1 MRIIVAGP
9 SDAGW
14 LALLHGRCFP
24 AEPWHATE
32 WEVLLRQPGVRV
44 AATVDGGQPAGF
56 ILTRHAADEA
66 EILSL
71 GVLPECR
78 RSGAGRRLLED
89 ALTALPV
96 PVATVFLEVAVDN
109 PAALALYAGAGFRP
123 VGRRPAYYRTNRGAV
138 DALMLRLVRANALC
152 DKWKSEAGPGNHG
165 RETSDRV

>member
-1 MRIIVAGP
+1 MTILVAGP

-14 LALLHGRCFP
+14 LAQLHGRCFP
-24 AEPWHATE
+24 AEPWQAAE

-56 ILTRHAADEA
+56 VLTRHAADEA

-78 RSGAGRRLLED
+78 RSGIGRRLLGD
-89 ALTALPV
+89 ALKALPE
-96 PVATVFLEVAVDN
+96 PVRTIFLEAAVDN
-109 PAALALYAGAGFRP
+109 SAALALYAAAGFRP
-123 VGRRPAYYRTNRGAV
+123 VGRRPAYYRTDRGGV
-138 DALMLRLVRANALC
+138 DALMLRLVRANALS